1 MNDKD
6 DIMQNAARLS
16 QRIEPERDLWPD
28 IEQSLTAPRRRN
40 WTPML
45 AQAASVVLLVAASS
59 AVTYFAVRDDGSA
72 SIAVQPEYVFEQ
84 AAFGADYNLGPG
96 FTDAR
101 SGIVAKLDMQLERLS
116 PEDRAGVEEN
126 LKMIRNAIDQINA
139 ELAEDPDNAHLQ
151 ALLLKTYREELM
163 MMRKVTDLTQNVM
176 SRNDI

>member
-6 DIMQNAARLS
+6 DIMLNAARLS
-16 QRIEPERDLWPD
+16 QHIEPERDLWPD
-28 IEQSLTAPRRRN
+28 IEQSLTPPRRRN
-40 WTPML
+40 WAPML

-59 AVTYFAVRDDGSA
+59 AVTYFAVKDDGAA
-72 SIAVQPEYVFEQ
+72 SIAVQPDYVFDQ
-84 AAFGADYNLGPG
+84 ASFGAAYNLGPG

-101 SGIVAKLDMQLERLS
+101 SGLVAKLDTQLAKLS
-116 PEDRAGVEEN
+116 PEERAGVEEN
-126 LKMIRNAIDQINA
+126 LQFIRDAIDQINA

-163 MMRKVTDLTQNVM
+163 MMRKVSDLTQNVM